1 MMNFIQRFTKN
12 RVAKNAGWLIG
23 GKILQ
28 MLISFFVGVLTT
40 RFLGPSNYGLIN
52 YGTTYINFFLP
63 LCTLGLNSIMVR
75 EIINHPKREGTV
87 IGTALMM
94 RLMTSTLAVILINL
108 IVSVVDAGESL
119 TRLVVFLTSFS
130 VIFNS
135 FEILNYWFQS
145 RLESKIS
152 AIANLIAFI
161 VFSLYRIILI
171 VTGKGVEY
179 FAFATSIDYIVIA
192 IILFYAFRRSTDQK
206 LTFNLNVGK
215 DMLSRSYHFI
225 LPSIMVA
232 VYGQTDKF
240 MLKHM
245 IDSSEIG
252 YYSTAQ
258 TICTLWCFVLTAII
272 DSMYPSIMEANKDA
286 NESQFKH
293 LNILLY
299 RIVFYVSMGVSAVIC
314 VFAPLIVSI
323 LYGSQYSPTV
333 MPLRIITWYT
343 AFSYLGVAREAWIVG
358 KNRQKYLKYIYI
370 SAAVSNVILNLLLI
384 PRWGSAGAAIASLI
398 AEIMTSVVI
407 PFLIPGMRENAVLM
421 LNAIFFRDTR
431 KGENA

>member
-1 MMNFIQRFTKN
+1 MNLIQKFTKN

-23 GKILQ
+23 GKVLQ

-75 EIINHPKREGTV
+75 EIINHPKQEGSV
-87 IGTALMM
+87 IGTALTM
-94 RLMTSTLAVILINL
+94 RLAASTLAMILINL
-108 IVSVVDAGESL
+108 IVSVVDAGETL

-161 VFSLYRIILI
+161 VFSVYRITLI
-171 VTGKGVEY
+171 ATGKGVEY
-179 FAFATSIDYIVIA
+179 FAFATSIDYICIA
-192 IILFYAFRRSTDQK
+192 VILFYAFRKSTDQK
-206 LTFNLNVGK
+206 LTFNLNLGK

-245 IDSSEIG
+245 IDSTEIG

-286 NESQFKH
+286 NEHQFQH

-299 RIVFYVSMGVSAVIC
+299 RIVFYVSMGVSAIIC
-314 VFAPLIVSI
+314 IFAPLIVSI
-323 LYGSQYSPTV
+323 LYGPQYSPTV
-333 MPLRIITWYT
+333 MPLRIVTWYT

-358 KNRQKYLKYIYI
+358 KNRQQFLKYIYI
-370 SAAVSNVILNLLLI
+370 SAAISNVILNLLLI
-384 PRWGSAGAAIASLI
+384 PRWGSAGAAIASLL
-398 AEIMTSVVI
+398 AEVLTSVVI
-407 PFLIPGMRENAVLM
+407 PFFIPGMRENAILM
-421 LNAIFFRDTR
+421 LNAIFFREP
-431 KGENA
+431 KKEVNG